1 MLKHKVRMGLVGLAV
16 MAVVGVL
23 GAGLAS
29 ASVDNQSNTISG
41 CSQLSWA
48 DNQADGSSYV
58 SIQKT
63 GTCSQN
69 ICITLVYVAGG
80 TAHYA
85 TEACVFAAAGIGAT
99 ATSSSGGAGSG
110 SYLGR
115 KWRTGS
121 NCQFDYWNTNPSP
134 VGC

>member
-1 MLKHKVRMGLVGLAV
+1 MRKIRTTVVALAV
-16 MAVVGVL
+16 VVIMAVLGVGT
-23 GAGLAS
+23 AFAT
-29 ASVDNQSNTISG
+29 VDNQSNTISG

-48 DNQADGSSYV
+48 DNNADGSSYV

-63 GTCSQN
+63 GSCSQS

-80 TAHYA
+80 SAHYGA
-85 TEACVFAAAGIGAT
+85 EACVSAGAGIGAT

-121 NCQFDYWNTNPSP
+121 SCQFDYWNTNPAPSS
-134 VGC
+134 C